1 MTLTEGQRVRLSAET
16 RLIDSVAPAD
26 GSSTATAGITG
37 SLSLAAGTEGAVER
51 VVEHRHESEGVREY
65 QRLASLLD
73 AFGREMPA
81 GSRRQLEEKVAALE
95 PEWIAHQKRGL
106 LVTVRVRFDN
116 GFVLDD
122 VDQGLF
128 SPC

>member
-1 MTLTEGQRVRLSAET
+1 MTLTEGQRVRLAAGT
-16 RLIDSVAPAD
+16 RLIGSVAPVD
-26 GSSTATAGITG
+26 GSPTAMAGITG
-37 SLSLAAGTEGAVER
+37 SLSLAAGAEGVVER

-73 AFGREMPA
+73 SFGREMPA
-81 GSRRQLEEKVAALE
+81 GSRRQLVEKVAALE